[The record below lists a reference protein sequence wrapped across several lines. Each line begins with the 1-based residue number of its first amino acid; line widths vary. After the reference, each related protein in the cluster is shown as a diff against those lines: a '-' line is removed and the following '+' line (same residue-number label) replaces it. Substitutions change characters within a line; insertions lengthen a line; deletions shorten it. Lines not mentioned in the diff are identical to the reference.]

1 MRLSGTRPFSFRCI
15 RSRCL
20 VQAILL
26 ICLIVMFFAPA
37 LAQEE
42 TGKREEHIL
51 ATAREAWLE
60 GNSVQALD
68 ILTDGVQ
75 AFPQFIDFQKLR
87 GDILT
92 TVRRNEEALEAYEN
106 VLQHDPGS
114 LGVRWSKWSL
124 LIRMGQP
131 DMAIE
136 EFQRIAKQDGQ
147 NPLVHVRLAHEL
159 RTLDRLEESAKEY
172 KLATELVPDLPGWR
186 LSLARAL
193 FDILKYDEARKE
205 VETVMRMVPRGSPVE
220 IAARNLLMV
229 VYGATKE
236 RGRRFQPIYSPDGTA
251 SDYKEWGLIRN
262 QAWKLYATGR
272 FQEAEPVLRQV
283 LALRPTDHRAAYELG
298 VTLMELGQYEEAIQL
313 LQKGIDLGPASGT
326 FSEMFLDSVFRIGQS
341 LFHLER
347 WEEALLH
354 FEILQELSPD
364 PLDNPE
370 SDTMPAEGVAENPDD
385 PPAIPGIP
393 LLDQEKVAMWIE
405 KIRPHVPQSEAPLQE
420 VQAKPDSAA
429 SPDSSGEPSQELN
442 LKPPKVSQPIHT
454 RASLMGRDADFSWFR
469 FVIPSKMIFRDDMLA
484 GSHDFIPL
492 DPGDTFLPTQQ
503 DLYLVFALATP
514 SYDEVVLTT
523 ECFLE
528 TSTITPNQS
537 GLAQDQVVMSM
548 NEQSGYFRLRA
559 PREGWPPGLY
569 RCGLFVGNEVSAYN
583 HADEVRFRIVPPDH
597 HLVSSP

>member
-1 MRLSGTRPFSFRCI
+1 MVHVGLTILFLGT
-15 RSRCL
+15 
-20 VQAILL
+20 
-26 ICLIVMFFAPA
+26 AP
-37 LAQEE
+37 AQEE
-42 TGKREEHIL
+42 LGKPEEHIL
-51 ATAREAWLE
+51 AAAREAWLD
-60 GNSVQALD
+60 GNAIQALD
-68 ILTDGVQ
+68 VLTDGVRT
-75 AFPQFIDFQKLR
+75 FPHVLDFHKLR

-92 TVRRNEEALEAYEN
+92 TVRRNEEALEAYET
-106 VLQHDPGS
+106 VLKQDPQS

-124 LIRMGQP
+124 LIRMNQQ
-131 DMAIE
+131 DLAIE
-136 EFQRIAKQDGQ
+136 ELQRIAKQDEQ
-147 NPLVHVRLAHEL
+147 NPLVHLRLAHEL
-159 RTLDRLEESAKEY
+159 RTLDRLEESAKAY
-172 KLATELVPDLPGWR
+172 RSAVELVPDLPGWR
-186 LSLARAL
+186 LSLARGL
-193 FDILKYDEARKE
+193 FDILQYDEARKE
-205 VETVMRMVPRGSPVE
+205 VEAVMRMVSRGSPVE

-262 QAWKLYATGR
+262 EAWKLYATGR

-313 LQKGIDLGPASGT
+313 LQKGIDLGPSSGS

-341 LFHLER
+341 LFYLER

-354 FEILQELSPD
+354 FEILQELSPE
-364 PLDNPE
+364 PLETAEPGAE
-370 SDTMPAEGVAENPDD
+370 AAEGVAENPDE
-385 PPAIPGIP
+385 PPAIPGVP

-405 KIRPHVPQSEAPLQE
+405 KVRPHVPEPEQPVQE
-420 VQAKPDSAA
+420 VQAKPDSSA
-429 SPDSSGEPSQELN
+429 SNDSGGESSQELN
-442 LKPPKVSQPIHT
+442 LKPPKISQPIHT

-559 PREGWPPGLY
+559 PREGWTPGLY

-583 HADEVRFRIVPPDH
+583 HADEVRFRIVPPEH